1 MKNESIHPKNII
13 AVSIYDR
20 ITAPKYIKP
29 IVMYLKVEKKQPY
42 SSQGF

>member
-13 AVSIYDR
+13 AISIYDR

-29 IVMYLKVEKKQPY
+29 TVTYLKVEKKTAVQ
-42 SSQGF
+42 